1 MNFILL
7 AFSSNQIMA
16 FQVSLATSS
25 SLKFNTTAPLYL
37 LLVTYPLNLFLL
49 STDFKHLLEKFVDN
63 IMVYNLKVHHD
74 NKLPQILVSYFET
87 LKNCAGLGFL
97 VLEWQYSV
105 YCTIMMNY

>member
-1 MNFILL
+1 
-7 AFSSNQIMA
+7 MA

-25 SLKFNTTAPLYL
+25 SLKFNTTAPLDR

-97 VLEWQYSV
+97 VLEWQYIV
-105 YCTIMMNY
+105 QL